1 MSKERARRR
10 EARLAVLEK
19 EKAARARKVARR
31 QRRRQA
37 LSRLRPKRRSSSGQ
51 IYRRSRGER
60 IGIMLVPAVAIAAV
74 WLFVPEMSLRI
85 VLTAVLVLA
94 APALVVVV
102 LGRKA
107 G

>member
-31 QRRRQA
+31 QRRRQ
-37 LSRLRPKRRSSSGQ
+37 LVRRLTPTTRNAGRLH
-51 IYRRSRGER
+51 RRSRGER
-60 IGIMLVPAVAIAAV
+60 LGILLVPAVAIAAV

>member
-31 QRRRQA
+31 QQRRQV
-37 LSRLRPKRRSSSGQ
+37 LNRLRPRRRSSSGQ
-51 IYRRSRGER
+51 LYRRSRGER
-60 IGIMLVPAVAIAAV
+60 LGILLVPAVAIAAV
-74 WLFVPEMSLRI
+74 WLFVPELSLRI

>member
-10 EARLAVLEK
+10 AERLAVLDK
-19 EKAARARKVARR
+19 QKAARARKVE
-31 QRRRQA
+31 RRR
-37 LSRLRPKRRSSSGQ
+37 RRRTLVEKLTPRVGSSGTLH
-51 IYRRSRGER
+51 RRSRRER
-60 IGIMLVPAVAIAAV
+60 IGITVLPLAAVAAI

-85 VLTAVLVLA
+85 VLTTLIVLA
-94 APALVVVV
+94 TPALVVVV